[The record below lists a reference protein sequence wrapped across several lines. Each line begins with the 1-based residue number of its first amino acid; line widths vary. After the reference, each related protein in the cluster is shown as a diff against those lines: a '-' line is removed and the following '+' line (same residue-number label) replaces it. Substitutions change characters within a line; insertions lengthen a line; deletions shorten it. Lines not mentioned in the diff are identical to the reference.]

1 MDLVPLMM
9 QNLSQTIG
17 PDQRGRIRPQRLDCI
32 DSVRGCETPLCD
44 TYKLPICTGAGFTN
58 PISFPLSTSDPL
70 GIASAISG
78 GAVPGG
84 GN

>member
-1 MDLVPLMM
+1 
-9 QNLSQTIG
+9 
-17 PDQRGRIRPQRLDCI
+17 
-32 DSVRGCETPLCD
+32 
-44 TYKLPICTGAGFTN
+44 LPICTGAGFTN